1 MAIQIAAL
9 AILAAFYGVYLG
21 KMLAQRRRGIRTDQ
35 MARGNK
41 RGRLFWTE
49 LLLKGTTFAVALAEA
64 ACALVDWNSAP
75 TWLRWLGLGLAA
87 AGVGV
92 FAASVYTMCD
102 SWRAGIPQEGE
113 TELVTAGIYRFSRNP
128 AFLGFDLTYLG
139 LLLAFWNPL
148 LLALSCL
155 AAVLLHLQILQEE
168 AFLPAAFGPA
178 YTRYRSRVCRY
189 LGRRRPH

>member
-1 MAIQIAAL
+1 MPGGL
-9 AILAAFYGVYLG
+9 AGYSVRHYVCGRYLYC
-21 KMLAQRRRGIRTDQ
+21 
-35 MARGNK
+35 
-41 RGRLFWTE
+41 
-49 LLLKGTTFAVALAEA
+49 AVALA
-64 ACALVDWNSAP
+64 DWNSAP
-75 TWLRWLGLGLAA
+75 TWLRWLGLGLAV

-92 FAASVYTMCD
+92 FAASVYTMRD
-102 SWRAGIPQEGE
+102 SWRAGIPREGE

-155 AAVLLHLQILQEE
+155 VAVLLHLQILQEE

-189 LGRRRPH
+189 LGRRRPR

>member
-49 LLLKGTTFAVALAEA
+49 LLLKGVTCAVALAEA
-64 ACALVDWNSAP
+64 ACALAGWNSAP

-92 FAASVYTMCD
+92 FAVSVYTMRD
-102 SWRAGIPQEGE
+102 SWRASPGRGRPNWSPPAS
-113 TELVTAGIYRFSRNP
+113 TA
-128 AFLGFDLTYLG
+128 
-139 LLLAFWNPL
+139 
-148 LLALSCL
+148 L
-155 AAVLLHLQILQEE
+155 AATRPFSVL
-168 AFLPAAFGPA
+168 
-178 YTRYRSRVCRY
+178 T
-189 LGRRRPH
+189 